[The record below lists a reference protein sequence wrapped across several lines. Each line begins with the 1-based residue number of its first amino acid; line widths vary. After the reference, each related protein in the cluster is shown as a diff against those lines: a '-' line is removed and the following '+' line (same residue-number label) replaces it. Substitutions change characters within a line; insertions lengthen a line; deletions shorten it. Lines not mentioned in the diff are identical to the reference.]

1 MLWPCVCLSICL
13 SHIGILPYQLS
24 VESSK
29 QCHMIAHR
37 LSFSDTKILGEI
49 PVGHQISS
57 LNFQK
62 CLNAIFGHFDI
73 LRLHR
78 STAYID
84 AACCYCPSSVVSRS
98 VCRSVTLV
106 SPAKTAAPIEMPF
119 GLRTQVSPRNHVL
132 DGGPDLPMGRGNFEG
147 GKGRP
152 IVKYRETLCA
162 KTGGLSG
169 WLIQCRYCRYPAP
182 KGRCHGNQF
191 LAFDGL

>member
-84 AACCYCPSSVVSRS
+84 AACCYCPSSVVCRS
-98 VCRSVTLV
+98 VCRSVTLA

-132 DGGPDLPMGRGNFEG
+132 DGVQISPWEGAILRGERG
-147 GKGRP
+147 VP
-152 IVKYRETLCA
+152 L
-162 KTGGLSG
+162 
-169 WLIQCRYCRYPAP
+169 
-182 KGRCHGNQF
+182 
-191 LAFDGL
+191 